1 MFKKSNIPGDV
12 TPKPAAK
19 DATTTVAAAKLK
31 KKLRQPPLSLQKTPK
46 KHNCLAEGVR
56 IPSAFNQTIF

>member
-19 DATTTVAAAKLK
+19 DATTTVAEAKKEAAPAAAEPAKD
-31 KKLRQPPLSLQKTPK
+31 PK
-46 KHNCLAEGVR
+46 KA
-56 IPSAFNQTIF
+56 